1 MVDVVSVLYILGAW
15 IFWGTYP
22 VPFKSPSA
30 KKSDCDPFAFQC
42 MKSGMVFV
50 TSWLILTWRPF
61 TFTLW
66 GLAGAA
72 MWIPAGLL
80 FITSVKLTGV
90 AFTAPIANG
99 TQVIVAFCWGAFW
112 FKEEVH
118 SAGLSVLALFTMIVG
133 MVGISISVNWES
145 MQAARLLKQQ
155 RQYSINVAV
164 GTVYE
169 ESPLL
174 KDEKQEAK
182 QPIYRGEGPQSD
194 KKRAEDF
201 RKFIFGVVTAICSGF
216 FGGTQNVPLKYAPPE
231 AHGIQYTISFGIG
244 AVAVVSLF
252 TLIYLFVRRFIL
264 HIGLPTVNLRLSFLP
279 GCLAGAFW
287 SVGNVCNIY
296 VTLTYGVT
304 VGFPIVMCNMMV
316 AGCWGV
322 FFYNEAPNIWMKVL
336 FVFSCATLLGG
347 VTLLSFFG

>member
-1 MVDVVSVLYILGAW
+1 VSMLYILGAW

-30 KKSDCDPFAFQC
+30 KKANCDPFAFQY
-42 MKSGMVFV
+42 MKSAMVCI

-61 TFTLW
+61 TFTYW
-66 GLAGAA
+66 GFAGAA

-90 AFTAPIANG
+90 AFAAPIANG
-99 TQVIVAFCWGAFW
+99 TQVIVSFCWGAFY

-118 SAGLSVLALFTMIVG
+118 SAGLSVLAMFIMILG
-133 MVGISISVNWES
+133 MIGISIAVNWES

-155 RQYSINVAV
+155 RQYSINVTA

-169 ESPLL
+169 ETPLL
-174 KDEKQEAK
+174 KDEKQPAYE
-182 QPIYRGEGPQSD
+182 PTEGEGPKSD
-194 KKRAEDF
+194 KKRKEEF
-201 RKFIFGVVTAICSGF
+201 RRFIYGITVALCSGL
-216 FGGTQNVPLKYAPPE
+216 FGGTQNVPLKYAPPD

-244 AVAVVSLF
+244 AVCVITVF
-252 TLIYLFVRRFIL
+252 TLVYCIIRWCLDW
-264 HIGLPTVNLRLSFLP
+264 GLPTVNLKLSLLP
-279 GCLAGAFW
+279 GSIAGALW
-287 SVGNVCNIY
+287 SCGNVCNIY

-322 FFYNEAPNIWMKVL
+322 FYYNEAPNIWMKVL
-336 FVFSCATLLGG
+336 FVFSCAVLLGG